1 MHLADEAPAPFGAA
15 GRHVN
20 SSLAAILFWI
30 SVVVCTTA
38 ELAIVVTT
46 ARASRRSASADE
58 AALLDVPHVEGA
70 RPLPRQRRW
79 LELFYVVTP
88 AIALILL
95 FVVSWRVM
103 HVSPAGSLSPADS
116 SAVARPIIDR

>member
-15 GRHVN
+15 GRPVN
-20 SSLAAILFWI
+20 WSLAAFLFWI
-30 SVVVCTTA
+30 SVVVCTIA
-38 ELAIVVTT
+38 ELAIVATT
-46 ARASRRSASADE
+46 VRASRRSATAEE

-79 LELFYVVTP
+79 LELFYVVAP

-95 FVVSWRVM
+95 FVVSWRAM
-103 HVSPAGSLSPADS
+103 HPSPAGSLSTTDT
-116 SAVARPIIDR
+116 SAVTGPVTNR